1 MASGKN
7 RPLPSAWS
15 ESVISALLKVN
26 KVEIYFLTHSR
37 PIYRAFWVFSAWF
50 TVNRAEIIIYEQ
62 AEGRGQFLPE
72 AIVIPNL
79 CIETPICI
87 EIQV

>member
-37 PIYRAFWVFSAWF
+37 PIYRADFGYFPPD
-50 TVNRAEIIIYEQ
+50 
-62 AEGRGQFLPE
+62 L
-72 AIVIPNL
+72 L
-79 CIETPICI
+79 
-87 EIQV
+87 